1 MGVIDQLAQAV
12 QGKAV
17 SPPQPAWFKATVSE
31 KEEAIALA
39 GRDRS
44 SSFAA
49 YIGYTAESGKRSE
62 RRIVCRKVE
71 GYGKAETIGA
81 WCCETR
87 AHKRFRIDRISDL
100 ICLETGEVLDPLGH
114 FEMLR
119 LQGAIGVNDKALTDV
134 CRILVFMA
142 KCDGEVHPMEA
153 EAIATGVERYVLRFG
168 GDDRVVSAALKNSA
182 RLAPD
187 HEDFVD
193 SLIGIEKHPHAR
205 SLASLLIEQ
214 IGEVAV
220 ADGNLHANELEWSA
234 LASLSLK
241 SMITAS

>member
-1 MGVIDQLAQAV
+1 MGAIERLAVAV
-12 QGKAV
+12 HGKAV
-17 SPPQPAWFKATVSE
+17 TPPSPEWFKSAIPE
-31 KEEAIALA
+31 REEALQLA
-39 GRDRS
+39 GRDKS

-100 ICLETGEVLDPLGH
+100 ICLETGEVLDPFGH

-119 LQGAIGVNDKALTDV
+119 LQGAIGVNDKALTDL
-134 CRILVFMA
+134 CRILIFMA
-142 KCDGEVHPMEA
+142 KCDGEVHPLEA
-153 EAIATGVERYVLRFG
+153 ETIATGVERYVLRFG
-168 GDDRVVSAALKNSA
+168 GDDRVVNTALKNA
-182 RLAPD
+182 AKLAPD

-193 SLIGIEKHPHAR
+193 SLLAIERHPHSR

-214 IGEVAV
+214 IGEVTV

-241 SMITAS
+241 AMIATP